1 MSKFV
6 AVGLVVVI
14 AALLLIGC
22 SGTNNQTVYQWVLE
36 RVCYNLAATR
46 VAFTSLGGNG
56 VRYVYSVTNTGGNL
70 TLLTPTDND
79 EDLTDEGGKQPAYS
93 PDGVDMA
100 IVARRGGGQQSLYL
114 IDPTSGAGTREA
126 RLTADNVALPGADA
140 QPSWSADSSQIVYVS
155 TKGSAAGRWEIWIV
169 NRDGSNPHMVART
182 GAPDVDA
189 TDAQWP
195 VFSPD
200 GTQIIYQSRIDAIGV
215 DTSLRRV
222 NVAGG
227 ASAEIDG
234 TENDG
239 FREGAPS
246 VVNVGATPVVVFSSN
261 RNGDFDIWRMN
272 LDGSDAPGVALTDDA
287 RSDGFPVWAAD
298 ASRIAFT
305 RDNEVWTI
313 AANGLDPV
321 QVTERFQNR

>member
-22 SGTNNQTVYQWVLE
+22 SGTNDQTVYQWVLE
-36 RVCYNLAATR
+36 RVSYNLAATR

-79 EDLTDEGGKQPAYS
+79 EDLTDEGGKQPAFS

-100 IVARRGGGQQSLYL
+100 IVARRGGGQQAIFL

-126 RLTADNVALPGADA
+126 QLTADNVAAPGADA

-155 TKGSAAGRWEIWIV
+155 TKGSVAGRWEIWIV
-169 NRDGSNPHMVART
+169 NRDGTNPHMVARNGET
-182 GAPDVDA
+182 

-200 GTQIIYQSRIDAIGV
+200 GTQIIYQSRVDATGV
-215 DTSLRRV
+215 DTSLRAV

-227 ASAEIDG
+227 ASTEIDG
-234 TENDG
+234 TEGNG

-272 LDGSDAPGVALTDDA
+272 LDGSDAPGVALTDDS
-287 RSDGFPVWAAD
+287 RSDGYPVWAAD

-305 RDNEVWTI
+305 RDNEVWSI
-313 AANGLDPV
+313 AADGSDPE
-321 QVTERFQNR
+321 QLTERFQNQ